1 MNTHLPDILT
11 PEQAA
16 AYLQVDRETI
26 YRYIRDGRLGAS
38 RIGRSLR
45 IPRRNI
51 DRLLMATSARPDIK
65 IRIYSDQQVADILE
79 ADHLDAEARQLVDAY
94 RNAEPV
100 AGPNE

>member
-1 MNTHLPDILT
+1 MNTQFPEIMT

-51 DRLLMATSARPDIK
+51 DRLLMSTRARPDVP
-65 IRIYSDQQVADILE
+65 IRTYSDQQLTDFLE
-79 ADHLDAEARQLVDAY
+79 ADDLDAEARRLVDAY
-94 RNAEPV
+94 RATEPV
-100 AGPNE
+100 AGRNE